1 MKLLKRILLIGLG
14 WSVLFAV
21 SGCQMPPVAET
32 VQRGSTI
39 VVPLNNYQ
47 AIASTIGFGGSQVS
61 DPQRGELQYFLVDPS
76 VTANPPDLDDS
87 SISFKIRPRGSGV
100 AATAPASES
109 YRDGIQL
116 STSSTLSPLQV
127 ISVLDIPLDAPP
139 GKRVL
144 WVRHLKPDGT
154 TEAPAE
160 VGDIWILPQSVS
172 FSENGTNYTVVGTS
186 TPFTSWGGQ
195 ISSAHLQSAVPDP
208 VVMIPLPTPVYAA
221 EILVTMANATDATL
235 VDAVLPFGSGLRK
248 EPLVN
253 VSSSPPYF
261 VVNLVSNSASGLD
274 ELDLVVHLN
283 GSTPIDPDPA
293 HSGSTQNMFV
303 TFEKAWDQDGNT
315 ILDSAGLPLYDGKR
329 LAALNITPSVR

>member
-1 MKLLKRILLIGLG
+1 MKHGQRLLQLALGTALIMSLTACGGLP
-14 WSVLFAV
+14 V
-21 SGCQMPPVAET
+21 SQT

-47 AIASTIGFGGSQVS
+47 AIATTIGFGGSQVS

-76 VTANPPDLDDS
+76 VTADPPDLDDT
-87 SISFKIRPRGSGV
+87 SISFEIRPRGSGI

-109 YRDGIQL
+109 YRDGVVV
-116 STSSTLSPLQV
+116 SSSSTLSPLQV
-127 ISVLDIPLDAPP
+127 ISVLDIPLNAPP

-144 WVRHLKPDGT
+144 WVRHLKPDGS
-154 TEAPAE
+154 TEAPAK

-221 EILVTMANATDATL
+221 ELFVWMANATDATV

-253 VSSSPPYF
+253 VIGTAPNF
-261 VVNLVSNSASGLD
+261 TVNLVSNSPSGLD
-274 ELDLVVHLN
+274 EIDLVVHLN

-293 HSGSTQNMFV
+293 HGTAQNMHV
-303 TFEKAWDQDGNT
+303 TFLKAWDQDGNT
-315 ILDSAGLPLYDGKR
+315 IVDPATGLPLYDGKP
-329 LAALNITPSVR
+329 LAALSITPSVR